1 MKRRLLLSSALGAV
15 SLGLPAQL
23 SAQSAKEFSTLR
35 FYQAVGQGNF
45 LGVDGTRIGS
55 HLATTYGAYFDFS
68 ADTLTEKNP
77 CSALR
82 DARSC
87 DSGERSFLPATGML
101 HLTGSVALADRVEVS
116 LDVPLGFTD
125 GNTLFYQ
132 AAPEPGQS
140 SSREVGPRDG
150 FAFGDTR
157 VRAKTP
163 LWSSPDEAY
172 SISAAAFTSLPT
184 GMITSHGDCKDPKQC
199 SYVGERG
206 LNAGGYAIAEAR
218 VHDFRF
224 AANVGAAYRPSRRY
238 LDNRIGTELLYGVAG
253 EYQPTP
259 LVRVLAELVGA
270 ANLIG
275 GKDFPVEARGA
286 LGYGDELSVLVGGG
300 AGLNGDLGSPA
311 FRIFAGARYTPV
323 FHDADQDGLGD
334 DVDACPTAVEDRDGF
349 NDGDGCPEFDNDN
362 DGVPDGTDKC
372 KNDPED
378 KDGFEDEDGC
388 PELDNDGDGVPDG
401 YDSCE
406 GQKEDLDGDR
416 DDDGCPD
423 FDTDRDGL
431 RDDIDKCPEEA
442 EDRDGLADDDG
453 CPEADFDG
461 DGLHDPE
468 DACPDQME
476 SWNGVLDQD
485 GCPEDDTDKDSVPDQ
500 TDACPDQPE
509 TLNGKADDDGCPDG
523 VAIVSYERG
532 AIRSAQALEFDGVK
546 LVGDRPL
553 LNTITSFVQ
562 RAHRGGGLHVVL
574 VSDHVTSE
582 ADAQLTRL
590 VGSIAARL
598 PRKITSELKKGA
610 PAALIVELR
619 P

>member
-1 MKRRLLLSSALGAV
+1 MKRRLLLLTAFGAV
-15 SLGLPAQL
+15 SLGLPGRL

-35 FYQAVGQGNF
+35 FYPAVGQGNF
-45 LGVDGTRIGS
+45 LGVDGARVGT
-55 HLATTYGAYFDFS
+55 HLATTYGAYFDYA
-68 ADTLTEKNP
+68 ADTLTSKHP
-77 CSALR
+77 CDQLSDVR
-82 DARSC
+82 TCS
-87 DSGERSFLPATGML
+87 SGERSFLPSTGMF
-101 HLTGSVALADRVEVS
+101 HLTGSVALADRVDLS

-132 AAPEPGQS
+132 VNPEPGQS
-140 SSREVGPRDG
+140 SSREIGPRDG
-150 FAFGDTR
+150 FAFGDSR
-157 VRAKTP
+157 VRAKSS
-163 LWSSPDEAY
+163 LWSSPDEVF
-172 SISAAAFTSLPT
+172 SVSAAAFTSLPT
-184 GMITSHGDCKDPKQC
+184 AMLTSHGNCKDPKQC

-206 LNAGGYAIAEAR
+206 LDLGAYAIGEAR

-224 AANVGAAYRPSRRY
+224 AANLGAAYRPSRRY
-238 LDNRIGTELLYGVAG
+238 LDNRVGTEMLYGLAG

-259 LVRVLAELVGA
+259 LVRLIAELVGA
-270 ANLIG
+270 VNLIG
-275 GKDFPVEARGA
+275 GKDYPVEARGA
-286 LGYGDELSVLVGGG
+286 VGYGDELSVLAGAG
-300 AGLNGDLGSPA
+300 AGLNGDLGSPT

-323 FHDADQDGLGD
+323 FHDADQDGLAD
-334 DVDACPTAVEDRDGF
+334 DVDACPTAVEDKDGF
-349 NDGDGCPEFDNDN
+349 NDTDGCPEFDNDS
-362 DGVPDGTDKC
+362 DGVPDNVDKC

-378 KDGFEDEDGC
+378 KDAFEDEDGC
-388 PELDNDGDGVPDG
+388 PDPDNDGDGVPDG

-406 GQKEDLDGDR
+406 GPKEDLDGDR

-453 CPEADFDG
+453 CPEVDFDG

-485 GCPEDDTDKDSVPDQ
+485 GCPEDDTDKDSVPDE
-500 TDACPDQPE
+500 TDTCPDQPE

-523 VAIVSYERG
+523 VALMVFG
-532 AIRSAQALEFDGVK
+532 GNALRSEQALQFDGAK
-546 LVGDRPL
+546 LVGEKPL
-553 LNTITSFVQ
+553 LNTITAFVQ
-562 RAHRGGGLHVVL
+562 RAHRRGALHVVL
-574 VSDHVTSE
+574 VAEYDTPE
-582 ADAQLTRL
+582 AHAQLTRL
-590 VGSIAARL
+590 VASISARL
-598 PRKITSELKKGA
+598 PRKLTSELKKGS